1 MCGIT
6 GVISGRSAQAWV
18 RLMTAAVE
26 HRGPDDVGFADLK
39 LPNGSSGG
47 MFGHRRLSILD
58 LTSAGHQPMISPDG
72 RYSLTYN
79 GEIYNHA
86 AIRAELAHEGVQ
98 FRSTGDTEVLLL
110 GWAHYGSAILSR
122 LRGMFAF
129 ALWDRDEGRLFMAR
143 DPFGIKPLYI
153 VEAGSAL
160 LFASEIRALLA
171 SGAVPRKF
179 SAAAVAT
186 YLSSG
191 SVAEPLTIIEGIWPV
206 PAGCLIDVSLHDS
219 GVTIGEPVRFA
230 TALSEP
236 IEPAVGLAS
245 GTFLLRDALRDS
257 VRHHLVS
264 DVPVGLFLSGG
275 LDSSSMVG
283 LASEVS
289 ETSLESFTVTFAEAD
304 FSEAEPARAVAE
316 RFGIRHHEI
325 PLSADDLLNALPDF
339 FSAMD
344 QPSLDGLNTFVVSRA
359 IQKYGMKVVL
369 SGLGGDE
376 LFAGY
381 PSFHRAAF
389 IAPLWNLPAG
399 VRRFGAVGASQ
410 FGDLR
415 AEKIETLLKYG
426 SPAKA
431 AYHGSRTLFGTRYVR
446 ALMGDSFADAVSP
459 YADADDVNTERLS
472 TLQEVSL
479 YELTGYMRNTLLRD
493 SDVFSMAHGLELR
506 VPFVDRAVARA
517 AASAIDGAKL
527 KRGASK
533 PLLVEAVRDLLPPAL
548 IDRPK
553 QGFTLP
559 FERWMRKEM
568 LDEVNSLLTDGRAD
582 LGGLRQ
588 GAVSHVWNDF
598 LSGRAGMNWSRPWA
612 LYTLLRW
619 AKQNEVSFDT
629 AMLQSG
635 DLPALS
641 AAG

>member
-1 MCGIT
+1 
-6 GVISGRSAQAWV
+6 V
-18 RLMTAAVE
+18 
-26 HRGPDDVGFADLK
+26 
-39 LPNGSSGG
+39 
-47 MFGHRRLSILD
+47 
-58 LTSAGHQPMISPDG
+58 
-72 RYSLTYN
+72 
-79 GEIYNHA
+79 
-86 AIRAELAHEGVQ
+86 
-98 FRSTGDTEVLLL
+98 
-110 GWAHYGSAILSR
+110 
-122 LRGMFAF
+122 
-129 ALWDRDEGRLFMAR
+129 
-143 DPFGIKPLYI
+143 
-153 VEAGSAL
+153 
-160 LFASEIRALLA
+160 
-171 SGAVPRKF
+171 
-179 SAAAVAT
+179 
-186 YLSSG
+186 
-191 SVAEPLTIIEGIWPV
+191 
-206 PAGCLIDVSLHDS
+206 
-219 GVTIGEPVRFA
+219 
-230 TALSEP
+230 
-236 IEPAVGLAS
+236 
-245 GTFLLRDALRDS
+245 
-257 VRHHLVS
+257 
-264 DVPVGLFLSGG
+264 
-275 LDSSSMVG
+275 
-283 LASEVS
+283 
-289 ETSLESFTVTFAEAD
+289 
-304 FSEAEPARAVAE
+304 PARAVAE